1 MLSFAYP
8 EYLYLLLLIPVIV
21 ALYIYARFSRLK
33 NLKRF
38 GRTNVLSALM
48 PDVSKYKPG
57 IKLVL
62 QLIALVMIVIMLARP
77 RAGAV

>member
-38 GRTNVLSALM
+38 GRTNVLSALW
-48 PDVSKYKPG
+48 PYV
-57 IKLVL
+57 
-62 QLIALVMIVIMLARP
+62 
-77 RAGAV
+77 